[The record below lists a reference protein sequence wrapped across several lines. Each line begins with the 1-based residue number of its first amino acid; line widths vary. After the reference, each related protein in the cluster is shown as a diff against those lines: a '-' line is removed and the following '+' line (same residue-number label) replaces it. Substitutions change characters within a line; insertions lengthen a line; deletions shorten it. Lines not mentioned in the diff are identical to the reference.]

1 MIRHIPQTSERDD
14 IMQINDT
21 LKRIGTAKGWSD
33 EELVEHF
40 NTFVKESFP
49 EVWTQNGQKLDGLD
63 ADDLDFFSASFD
75 VSMNRRNG
83 SGGKGDEWVG
93 MIVAY
98 NGRRDTMERQRT
110 LAAESAEANLPQTLR
125 YGIQYNGNS
134 VGIGRAYLNDGGEW
148 VLVDADDKQVH
159 SEKAEA
165 QPPRWV
171 IPINGGQMH
180 IGMITQKDGRKYP
193 KPAFM
198 AKREWVFIG
207 NKKDSFLTE
216 GPLPP
221 RTLEC
226 SFESADM
233 DLMMHRPIRFK
244 AEEAQGWPNPEETI
258 LRTGNMVASYDLDWV
273 PDEQMDKASAIF
285 KPDQFMAQF
294 MPVVDLNDLWE
305 YHDANATTS
314 PNGKE
319 YGPTFAISGVVDYID
334 YDGKEAPSFIE
345 GGFKHSLTISSN
357 SLRRDNPDASLWV
370 EVTRYLVE
378 KHQALKVLKADGW
391 KPYARGSR
399 VWIVV
404 RSRTWN
410 ATDGS
415 RNMSLDG
422 MSVHAMPMRSIVA
435 QEPDATT
442 SDLSGLNDFSGGA

>member
-1 MIRHIPQTSERDD
+1 MMNE
-14 IMQINDT
+14 T
-21 LKRIGTAKGWSD
+21 LKRIGTSKGWSD
-33 EELVEHF
+33 EETTSKFAV
-40 NTFVKESFP
+40 FVQESFP
-49 EVWTQNGQKLDGLD
+49 EVWTQNGNKLDGLD

-75 VSMNRRNG
+75 VSMNRRTG
-83 SGGKGDEWVG
+83 GGGGKGEEWVG

-110 LAAESAEANLPQTLR
+110 LAVDSAEGNLAQALR
-125 YGIQYNGNS
+125 YGMQYNGNP
-134 VGIGRAYLNDGGEW
+134 VGIGRAYLNDGGDW

-159 SEKAEA
+159 SEKASDK
-165 QPPRWV
+165 PPRWV

-180 IGMITQKDGRKYP
+180 IAMIGSKNGGKYP

-198 AKREWVFIG
+198 PKREWVFIG
-207 NKKDSFLTE
+207 NKKDLFLSD

-226 SFESADM
+226 SFESAD
-233 DLMMHRPIRFK
+233 LHLQMHRPIRFK
-244 AEEAQGWPNPEETI
+244 AEEAEGWPDKTKTI
-258 LRTGNMVASYDLDWV
+258 LRTGNMTASYDLEWV
-273 PDEQMDKASAIF
+273 PDAQLDKATAIF

-294 MPVVDLNDLWE
+294 MDVVDLNDLWE

-314 PNGKE
+314 PNGKT

-370 EVTRYLVE
+370 ELTRYLVDN
-378 KHQALKVLKADGW
+378 HQALKVLKQDGW

-404 RSRTWN
+404 RSRTWD

-422 MSVHAMPMRSIVA
+422 LSTYAMPMRSIVA
-435 QEPDATT
+435 QEPDAQS
-442 SDLSGLNDFSGGA
+442 SDLTGLNDFSGGA